1 MSDLDALRRYL
12 RHLGRVCLGYS
23 GGVDSALLAV
33 VGRQALGPEA
43 FLAVI
48 GRSASYPEVQYR
60 SAVDLAARFD
70 VPLLEVDTAELADP
84 SYLANPTNRCY
95 FCKSEL
101 WSVLRRTATERGFD
115 TIIDGTNRD
124 DLGEHRPGLAAAAEL
139 RVHSPLA
146 ELGWSKDDVR
156 EAARA
161 LGLPTWDAPASPCLS
176 SRIQYGLPVTRERLQ
191 QVERGEEY
199 LRGLGVTGDLRVRHQ
214 GESVRIET
222 GPGGQAI
229 IRARWPEV
237 ARFFETIG
245 IHHVNVDPRGYR
257 RGSLLAVVPGPA

>member
-1 MSDLDALRRYL
+1 MPSLAALESHL
-12 RHLGRVCLGYS
+12 RSLGRVILGYS

-33 VGRQALGPEA
+33 TANRALGA
-43 FLAVI
+43 SRFLAVI
-48 GRSASYPEVQYR
+48 GRSDSYPAAQYATALAIAR
-60 SAVDLAARFD
+60 QFAVP
-70 VPLLEVDTAELADP
+70 VLELRTGEMADP
-84 SYLANPTNRCY
+84 RYLANPVNRCY